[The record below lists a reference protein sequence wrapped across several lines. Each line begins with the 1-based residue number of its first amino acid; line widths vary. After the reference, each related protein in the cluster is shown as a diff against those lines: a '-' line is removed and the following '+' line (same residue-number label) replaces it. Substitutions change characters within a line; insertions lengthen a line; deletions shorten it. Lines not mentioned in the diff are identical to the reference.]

1 MAGDAGES
9 PRPGE
14 HEALARLRQL
24 LPGAPEGEVWFGDD
38 AAVVRACPAG
48 PLLLLATDTVV
59 GDLDADLSLTTLSDL
74 GWKAMA
80 VNLSDIAAMGG
91 TPAQA
96 VVSVVGLGPDDLE
109 RLYEGVVAAA
119 NEYRCPVV
127 GGDLSAGRQI
137 VVTVAVTGTVD
148 GPPVLRRGARPGD
161 AIWVTGPLG
170 ASAAGLRVLRE
181 RGVPDQRNEQPNGP
195 GQPDEE
201 EKALMAA
208 HARPRPALAA
218 GTGARR
224 AGASGEIVMRFD
236 SGFWSHATIAVLGR
250 LDVRYTMAVHCG
262 NSAVASGIAS
272 SDESAWEPIAY
283 TPDGIAQ
290 VAEVDYKG
298 HRLVV
303 RRTRLVDVAQQAL
316 FPGWRHHGFLSDL
329 AGTAVELDRFHR
341 QHATVELAIRDIKE
355 GSGMAHCPS
364 GNFAANGAWLAC
376 AVLAHNLCR
385 WTAIL
390 GQVHPADQLTVV
402 ATLRSRL
409 VCVPGRL
416 VNRSGTPTLRGPLH
430 WPWQH
435 QFNRALVRTRALP
448 AVASG

>member
-24 LPGAPEGEVWFGDD
+24 LPAAPEGEVWSGDD
-38 AAVVRACPAG
+38 AAVVRAGPGG

-170 ASAAGLRVLRE
+170 ASAAGLRVLRA
-181 RGVPDQRNEQPNGP
+181 RGLPDQRNEQPNGP

-218 GTGARR
+218 GTVARR
-224 AGASGEIVMRFD
+224 AGATAMI
-236 SGFWSHATIAVLGR
+236 
-250 LDVRYTMAVHCG
+250 DV
-262 NSAVASGIAS
+262 
-272 SDESAWEPIAY
+272 SDGLLA
-283 TPDGIAQ
+283 
-290 VAEVDYKG
+290 
-298 HRLVV
+298 
-303 RRTRLVDVAQQAL
+303 DVAQLTDQS
-316 FPGWRHHGFLSDL
+316 GVGFELEEVPVAAGATGEEAL
-329 AGTAVELDRFHR
+329 AGGDDYVLVFTLGPARAEPVRK
-341 QHATVELAIRDIKE
+341 A
-355 GSGMAHCPS
+355 
-364 GNFAANGAWLAC
+364 FAAAGLPGPWLIGGCVEDPSRHFLAGAP
-376 AVLAHNLCR
+376 V
-385 WTAIL
+385 
-390 GQVHPADQLTVV
+390 QV
-402 ATLRSRL
+402 
-409 VCVPGRL
+409 
-416 VNRSGTPTLRGPLH
+416 RGWEH
-430 WPWQH
+430 T
-435 QFNRALVRTRALP
+435 F
-448 AVASG
+448 